1 MLARISTLKNI
12 KVDIEVKPRDQGKQI
27 KFNIISFWRIQII
40 YIYIYILT
48 WTACISMNN
57 CDAVI

>member
-27 KFNIISFWRIQII
+27 KFNIISFWEYKS
-40 YIYIYILT
+40 YIYIYFNMD
-48 WTACISMNN
+48 SMYKYEQL
-57 CDAVI
+57 

>member
-12 KVDIEVKPRDQGKQI
+12 KIDLEVKPRDKGKQI
-27 KFNIISFWRIQII
+27 KFNIISFWGIQIM

-57 CDAVI
+57 CDD